1 MTKTKTSRKSPKAS
15 KSSAALYASREEWL
29 NALVE
34 EMRPVFLEAGCPIPE
49 KVRVTM
55 SLTRKTKAIG
65 TCFDK
70 SMSKDKHY
78 EILIRLDQAEAS
90 KVAEILCH
98 ELCHAAVGTK
108 AGHRGAFKSC
118 ALAVGLTGKM
128 TATVAGDYFVEWS
141 TPILAKLGS
150 FPHATLNLSKVKK
163 QGTRLLKV
171 ECQDCGYIARVTAK
185 WLGDLGAPI
194 CPCNH
199 EPMAVCD

>member
-1 MTKTKTSRKSPKAS
+1 MTTRKSPKAS
-15 KSSAALYASREEWL
+15 KSSAALYASREDWL
-29 NALVE
+29 NAVVE
-34 EMRPVFLEAGCPIPE
+34 EMRPAFIAAGYPIPE

-70 SMSKDKHY
+70 SLSKDKHY
-78 EILIRLDQAEAS
+78 EILIRLDQAKALD
-90 KVAEILCH
+90 VAAILCH
-98 ELCHAAVGTK
+98 ELVHAAVGTK
-108 AGHRGAFKSC
+108 AGHRGPFKSC

-128 TATVAGDYFVEWS
+128 TATTAGPYFKEWIA
-141 TPILAKLGS
+141 PVLEKVGN
-150 FPHATLNLSKVKK
+150 FPHAKLNISKIKK

-185 WLGDLGAPI
+185 WLDDLGAPI

-199 EPMAVCD
+199 EPMAICD